1 VRIDVT
7 RAGSRIDIA
16 VSDEGPGIPEGDRS
30 RVFERFY
37 RVDTSRSRARGGTGL
52 GLAVVAALVA
62 VHDGRVEVAETPGGG
77 ATFRVRLPLAPPDSP
92 ESPEPVDAIQ
102 PTTTA
107 PPVPAATAGAGARD
121 DDPDAI
127 GATRSSDR

>member
-1 VRIDVT
+1 L
-7 RAGSRIDIA
+7 
-16 VSDEGPGIPEGDRS
+16 PGQAE

-37 RVDTSRSRARGGTGL
+37 RADTSRSRARGGTGL

-62 VHDGRVEVAETPGGG
+62 VHDGRVEVAETAGGG
-77 ATFRVRLPLAPPDSP
+77 ATFRVRLPLAPP
-92 ESPEPVDAIQ
+92 EPVDPVEAGV
-102 PTTTA
+102 PTTAVPPA
-107 PPVPAATAGAGARD
+107 PVGDQPASDAD